1 MNPTGNIPIW
11 NIYLEGLLFCAMSM
25 AKSIYS
31 QEHKYLIARL
41 RQAREKA
48 NLTQKQVADLLGV
61 TQSFISKVESGQYRI
76 DVIQL
81 SDFARLYKK
90 KITFFLK

>member
-1 MNPTGNIPIW
+1 
-11 NIYLEGLLFCAMSM
+11 MSM

-31 QEHKYLIARL
+31 EGHKYLVARL
-41 RQAREKA
+41 REARERA
-48 NLTQKQVADLLGV
+48 NLTQKQVAELLGV

-81 SDFARLYKK
+81 LEFARLYKK
-90 KITFFLK
+90 KISFFIK